1 MDGHFLANSLAGL
14 GVLHPAHGPSNVGL
28 AVEHSLRRFH
38 LQVEGLKHFAP
49 QLRFGRGEHGYLGF
63 VGQGPEATQSCN
75 SRDGKIIPSVDIR
88 DVLGGRA
95 GENTSNV
102 P

>member
-1 MDGHFLANSLAGL
+1 MAARRSARIFDFDAEAG
-14 GVLHPAHGPSNVGL
+14 VRDGL
-28 AVEHSLRRFH
+28 AD
-38 LQVEGLKHFAP
+38 
-49 QLRFGRGEHGYLGF
+49 
-63 VGQGPEATQSCN
+63 GPEATQSCN